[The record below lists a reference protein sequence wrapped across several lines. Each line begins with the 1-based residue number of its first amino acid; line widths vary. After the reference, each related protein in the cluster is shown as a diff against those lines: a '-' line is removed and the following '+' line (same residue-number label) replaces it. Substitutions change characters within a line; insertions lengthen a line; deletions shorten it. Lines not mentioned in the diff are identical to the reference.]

1 MNKASKSL
9 IVLFLAFLLGSCFN
23 VFLVQAQ
30 GNGTNLKIIKKCDI
44 RYPGENCVAEM
55 TLANNT
61 GKTLEGEAF
70 LHIDYQGP
78 CSSGQLMDF
87 DGEGIT
93 AQFYIGNW
101 LNFSGWENGTSKASG
116 FAIAKNETQTKLKIE
131 TVPNLCPGE
140 YSFILE
146 IKGTA
151 ESGEEYTTPPVVS
164 GGGGGYYTP
173 PVPTTGNGEV
183 TATPGQGGIT
193 TLTILNQGQ
202 IKLIVP
208 AGAVPEN
215 TTFTIKAMNAD
226 SINQPDPG
234 SGLFLID
241 GLVYEIKAQ
250 MNGESVTDFNKF
262 LTLIFTYNEEQT
274 EGMDE
279 SSFKIHWWNGTEWVG
294 IENSE
299 VNTGDNTVTC
309 SINHFTVF
317 ALLGSRTGFSEEEIK
332 KEEPAE
338 EEGIIETIRN
348 IPERIAEEIERI
360 VEGTASPAPIEETE
374 EPEVLTEEVAP
385 SKQTEIP
392 QGALAS
398 LLAAIGMV
406 SGKIGE
412 SAFLTIV
419 VILGLLVL
427 VLISVRELFLFLK
440 KRKK

>member
-1 MNKASKSL
+1 MNKLSKNL
-9 IVLFLAFLLGSCFN
+9 LLLLA
-23 VFLVQAQ
+23 VFLVNFGFAQAQ
-30 GNGTNLKIIKKCDI
+30 ASQLVLNVDKECTIQNS
-44 RYPGENCVAEM
+44 GESCVAEL
-55 TLANNT
+55 TLTNNT
-61 GKTLEGEAF
+61 GKTLEGEAS

-78 CSSGQLMDF
+78 CSNDQLADF
-87 DGEGIT
+87 DGEGIG
-93 AQFYIGNW
+93 ARFFINDW

-116 FAIAKNETQTKLKIE
+116 FTIAKNETQTKLKIE

-151 ESGEEYTTPPVVS
+151 ESGEEYTTPPVIS

-215 TTFTIKAMNAD
+215 TTFTIKAMDAD

-274 EGMDE
+274 EGTDE
-279 SSFKIHWWNGTEWVG
+279 SSLKIHWWNGTEWVG
-294 IENSE
+294 IENSQ
-299 VNTGDNTVTC
+299 VNANDNTVTC

-317 ALLGSRTGFSEEEIK
+317 ALLGSEAEPAEEEIK

-374 EPEVLTEEVAP
+374 EPEALAEEAIP
-385 SKQTEIP
+385 SEQTEIP

-398 LLAAIGMV
+398 LLAAMGMA
-406 SGKIGE
+406 GEKIGE

-427 VLISVRELFLFLK
+427 VLISVRELFSFWK